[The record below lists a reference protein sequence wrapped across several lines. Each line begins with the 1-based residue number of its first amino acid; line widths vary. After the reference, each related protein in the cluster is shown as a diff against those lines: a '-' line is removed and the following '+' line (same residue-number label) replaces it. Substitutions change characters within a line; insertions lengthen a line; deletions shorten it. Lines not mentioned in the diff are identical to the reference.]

1 MVSSTSRLWYAMA
14 SRAARARCARVV
26 PRVSPTMVPRAYGSQ
41 CGAPSPTKAGTRYT
55 PPVSGTDSAS
65 ACVSAACVM
74 TPRPS
79 RSHCTAAPAMNTLPS
94 SA

>member
-1 MVSSTSRLWYAMA
+1 M
-14 SRAARARCARVV
+14 V
-26 PRVSPTMVPRAYGSQ
+26 PRVSPTIVPRAYGSQ
-41 CGAPSPTKAGTRYT
+41 YGAPRPTNAGTKYT

-65 ACVSAACVM
+65 RSVSAAFAIS
-74 TPRPS
+74 PRPS